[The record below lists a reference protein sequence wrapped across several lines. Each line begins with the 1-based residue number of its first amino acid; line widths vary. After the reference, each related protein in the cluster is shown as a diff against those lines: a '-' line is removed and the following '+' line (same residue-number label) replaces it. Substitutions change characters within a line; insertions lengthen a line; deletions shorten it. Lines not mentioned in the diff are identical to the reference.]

1 MSSIDQV
8 IARSRQPGA
17 FTERKR
23 FTVARSNA
31 IRKMRQFALADPHYY
46 ILELIQSAISNGA
59 SYLDIS
65 AQSKHCTVSY
75 IGGGYS
81 EDQLSQLFDFL
92 FASKSDMTYSDLRQ
106 LALGVNALMLMEPDE
121 IVIESGDGTLDGTTR
136 IVLRGT
142 QDFVDVGTPDR
153 PLRGT
158 FVRASGLKRSKIR
171 GKSSLMKTEYGPPET
186 RAIEERCLCAPIP
199 ILVNDNAPFGYSTL
213 RTPAIYGYTKVV
225 SFDEGDLYGTIGLR
239 VREPQFKLLTYG
251 AWVQTVERSLLPGEG
266 IGGIVGFDGLNKTAD
281 HAAIVRDERYEELW
295 VRLMPYARQLIS
307 GQAGDSFNIQTLS
320 GEKLGVREL
329 REALRDSGRAV
340 AVSLSLARNSEEA
353 RRALKI
359 GALLDAPVLK
369 VAPEEREVLRFLGGK
384 GFKLVVPDVSSL
396 RDLQFY
402 EQPPIDEPPRPW
414 VIGAV
419 DVEEVTIAEAIK
431 WIWREEA
438 GGEEFDPE
446 RARSLAPRLGGR
458 VVTLSSKE
466 EARGLSAGGITE
478 PERFEVVPGLNAVGT
493 ITSRVYTP
501 LEVVTGCDEIL
512 IRIVSSQR
520 LLWAGT
526 IPSSFP
532 GHVMVIELD
541 DVIPRHL
548 EHAEG
553 DPRGFELARAIAG
566 VLVRHAERDFERATN
581 RALEG
586 ILADQIEPGTGLAQM
601 ILAAIGRD
609 SILRLRRVDEALE
622 VGITMLERRPID
634 LLDLDVL
641 QTVSGER
648 RSVRGV
654 VASMNRNH
662 GLVYGV
668 IPEVDALLAGLDT
681 ADVLA
686 LTEAEEQ
693 LLVSIIGP
701 AAYVRIDA
709 RDFLASV
716 TAPAL
721 AHVRDIALGL
731 KEYDKLSPLLLE
743 HAQPET
749 WDDEARAYIERA
761 LVAQLD
767 ALWRDGESGEVREN
781 RRQALRHIQYYLV
794 EVLARGGDPGE
805 LLDAPVFVDVRGRSC
820 SFHGVKEMFH
830 EHGGLFVAD
839 GRAVDVLSISHG
851 GSSGGVAQ
859 GLAMNPFLA
868 HLFERVTRVQA
879 TFDFDLHQAEAF
891 SANTSPEKLYLVSK
905 NISAEGDGVAPG
917 ISGVIGVPREALDD
931 FAIAVIDAR
940 GDFVQP
946 LRGVAH
952 QFGLVGVLRSQTGV
966 SPTEQEIYKIAQA
979 LISELLAR
987 LVDLPAGSM
996 DWSRAVRALFNFA
1009 DHHLLLMA
1017 QTDGSVGVRVSN
1029 PLAQVVLDLPLFD
1042 TSFGMPVSAQRLLRE
1057 VCINVD
1063 LVHDHGALAPRAELV
1078 DLPAV
1083 LSEWCERWFH
1093 VNAITRLPAK
1103 GESTS
1108 SAGSGSTVAGT
1119 TTSLEATIE
1128 HWITA
1133 LRPDHRELNV
1143 VKVVDFSSARDV
1155 LVEFD
1160 ERTRAAVEL
1169 RGGGEVLEAFSYI
1182 EHEGGNC
1189 LFVNAAHWL
1198 VAPFVREGAR
1208 DVQGLSWLLL
1218 AAYAYINEMLEAV
1231 TNEHEMMFQR
1241 ELISALERGDV
1252 GFIQVPA

>member
-46 ILELIQSAISNGA
+46 VLELIQSAVSNGA

-65 AQSKHCTVSY
+65 AQNKHCTVSY

-81 EDQLSQLFDFL
+81 EEQLSQLFDFL
-92 FASKSDMTYSDLRQ
+92 FASKSDMAYSDLRQ

-121 IVIESGDGTLDGTTR
+121 IVIESGDGTLEGTTR
-136 IVLRGT
+136 IVIKGT

-171 GKSSLMKTEYGPPET
+171 GKSRLEKTDYGPPET

-213 RTPAIYGYTKVV
+213 RTPSIYGYTKVV

-239 VREPQFKLLTYG
+239 SREPQFKLLTYG
-251 AWVQTVERSLLPGEG
+251 AWIQTVERSLIPGEG
-266 IGGIVGFDGLNKTAD
+266 IGGIVVFDGLNKTAD

-295 VRLMPYARQLIS
+295 IRLMPYARQLIS
-307 GQAGDSFNIQTLS
+307 GQAGETFNIQTLS
-320 GEKLGVREL
+320 GSKLSVREL
-329 REALRDSGRAV
+329 REVLRDSGKAV
-340 AVSLSLARNSEEA
+340 AVSLLLDQNSEEA
-353 RRALKI
+353 RRALRI
-359 GALLDAPVLK
+359 GQLLDAPVLK
-369 VAPEEREVLRFLGGK
+369 VAPSERDVLRFLGGK

-402 EQPPIDEPPRPW
+402 EQPPIEEPPRPW

-419 DVEEVTIAEAIK
+419 DVSEVTVAEVLK

-438 GGEEFDPE
+438 GDSDFDPFDPYV
-446 RARSLAPRLGGR
+446 LAPRLGGR
-458 VVTLSSKE
+458 VAKLASRE
-466 EARGLSAGGITE
+466 EARGLSAGGVTE
-478 PERFEVVPGLNAVGT
+478 PERFEVVPGLNAIGT
-493 ITSRVYTP
+493 ITSRIYTP

-512 IRIVSSQR
+512 IRVVSSQR

-553 DPRGFELARAIAG
+553 DPRGFDLARALAR
-566 VLVRHAERDFERATN
+566 VMVRHAERDFERATN

-586 ILADQIEPGTGLAQM
+586 ILADQIDPGTGLAQM

-609 SILRLRRVDEALE
+609 SILRLRRVDEALD

-634 LLDLDVL
+634 LLELEVL

-648 RSVRGV
+648 RSIRSV

-668 IPEVDALLAGLDT
+668 IPEVNAFLKGLDT
-681 ADVLA
+681 TDVLA

-716 TAPAL
+716 TTPAL

-731 KEYDKLSPLLLE
+731 KEYGKTSPMLLE

-749 WDDEARAYIERA
+749 WDDETRAYIERA

-767 ALWRDGESGEVREN
+767 ALWRDSESGEVHEN
-781 RRQALRHIQYYLV
+781 RRQALRHVQYYLV

-805 LLDAPVFVDVRGRSC
+805 LLDAPMFVDLRGRRC
-820 SFHGVKEMFH
+820 SFEDVKEMFH
-830 EHGGLFVAD
+830 EHGGLFIAD
-839 GRAVDVLSISHG
+839 GRAVDALSITHEG
-851 GSSGGVAQ
+851 NTNDVAR

-879 TFDFDLHQAEAF
+879 TFDFDLHQTEVVSTQA
-891 SANTSPEKLYLVSK
+891 SPEELYLVSK
-905 NISAEGDGVAPG
+905 NISSDGWVSPG
-917 ISGVIGVPREALDD
+917 ISGVIGIPREELDD

-940 GDFVQP
+940 GEFVQP

-952 QFGLVGVLRSQTGV
+952 QFGLVGVLRSQSGV
-966 SPTEQEIYKIAQA
+966 LPTEQEIYKIAQA
-979 LISELLAR
+979 LISELLVE
-987 LVDLPAGSM
+987 LVELPAGSSE
-996 DWSRAVRALFNFA
+996 WSRAVRALFNFA
-1009 DHHLLLMA
+1009 EHHLLLMA
-1017 QTDGSVGVRVSN
+1017 HTDGSVGVRVSS

-1042 TSFGMPVSAQRLLRE
+1042 TTFGMPVSAQRLLRE
-1057 VCINVD
+1057 VCVNVD
-1063 LVHDHGALAPRAELV
+1063 LAHDHGALSPRTELAE
-1078 DLPAV
+1078 LPAV
-1083 LSEWCERWFH
+1083 LAGWCERWFH
-1093 VNAITRLPAK
+1093 ANAITRLPTNHD
-1103 GESTS
+1103 GEKPETS
-1108 SAGSGSTVAGT
+1108 RAPAGAQVTP
-1119 TTSLEATIE
+1119 LEATIE
-1128 HWITA
+1128 HWIST
-1133 LRPDHRELNV
+1133 LRPDPRELSV
-1143 VKVVDFSSARDV
+1143 VKVVDFSNARAE

-1169 RGGGEVLEAFSYI
+1169 RGGSKQPEAFSYI
-1182 EHEGGNC
+1182 EHEGGNL

-1198 VAPFVREGAR
+1198 TASFVREGAR

-1218 AAYAYINEMLEAV
+1218 AAYAYINEVLEAV

-1241 ELISALERGDV
+1241 ELIGALERGDV
-1252 GFIQVPA
+1252 SFVQPRA